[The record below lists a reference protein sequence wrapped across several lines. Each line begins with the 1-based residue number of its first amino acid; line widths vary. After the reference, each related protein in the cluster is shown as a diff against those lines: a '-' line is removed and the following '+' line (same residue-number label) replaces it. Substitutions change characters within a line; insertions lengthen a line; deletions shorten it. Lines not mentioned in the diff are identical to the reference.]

1 MTTMIKPNRN
11 TIKYFDSNINEY
23 VNRSVGIEKFQE
35 YIKKI
40 YKLEKV
46 LRFDL
51 GENSDGPP
59 IKVLEEVASIKSSR
73 ELISEYPDSY
83 YYNLKNKLA
92 IFYGI
97 DMDNIAVGAGGSDLI
112 TNISKCWLDRGSCA
126 IYPVPSFYVIENSII
141 EFGGIPIYIR
151 LKEEENFRWTENTTD
166 ELIKVCKYT
175 RPRLIWLPK
184 PNKPTGCIIP
194 IETILKI
201 TDANQ
206 NSIIIVD
213 EVFGEYVSDDASA
226 INIFRDFEN
235 LLILRTFSKAYGMAG
250 LRLGYCIGHKDLIK
264 ILEQVRLDFPI
275 TSISEKL
282 GIVALEDKDYLKEMR
297 KKLLKRKKSIRK
309 NLEDLNIKYI
319 PSDTNIMLI
328 KHGTK
333 NLYNE
338 LIKRGILTAIMET
351 EGLKGQGYVR
361 ITIKNEETNDIL
373 LKSLRELVTNS

>member
-1 MTTMIKPNRN
+1 MIKPNRN
-11 TIKYFDSNINEY
+11 TIKYFDSNINGY
-23 VNRSVGIEKFQE
+23 VNRSIGIEKFQE

-59 IKVLEEVASIKSSR
+59 IKVLEELASIKNNP

-175 RPRLIWLPK
+175 RPRLIWLVT
-184 PNKPTGCIIP
+184 PNNPTGCIIP